1 MAWIEG
7 KLETTVTIDVSHEE
21 VLAFVKDP
29 NKFRDA
35 FGQMESGEELE
46 EGVWKWTLKEKAEKG
61 IKFQGIY
68 KVKYTTTDNG
78 TSWETLEGNVNSTG
92 STLIKD
98 LGNGKTELEYKET
111 LKTDLPIPRLMAK
124 VFQPIVGR
132 EVTKGI
138 TEFLNNAT
146 EILEK

>member
-7 KLETTVTIDVSHEE
+7 KLETTITIDAPYEE
-21 VLAFVKDP
+21 VLAFFQDP
-29 NKFRDA
+29 GKFREA
-35 FGQMESGEELE
+35 FGQMEASEEVE
-46 EGVWKWTLKEKAEKG
+46 DGVWKWTLKEKAEKG

-68 KVKYTTTDNG
+68 KVKYEKTDNG
-78 TSWETLEGNVNSTG
+78 TTWETLEGNTNSSG
-92 STLIKD
+92 STSLKD
-98 LGNGKTELEYKET
+98 LGGGKTELDYKET